1 MVAHEILEIAQAQVQ
16 GQRTKDLDLGYGLTL
31 DLICPHPPSTHHQFF
46 CLAQAQVRLFLW
58 LSLALSGFLWLSL

>member
-31 DLICPHPPSTHHQFF
+31 DLICPHPPPTHHQF
-46 CLAQAQVRLFLW
+46 LGPIGPLVV
-58 LSLALSGFLWLSL
+58 ALYVSK